1 MRENTTYADS
11 DILVKGSSISIK
23 HGTCFS
29 VSIISSQLGEEVG
42 AKILFRLE
50 ILSVGAAPPEAPPP
64 ETGPTSSSTGS
75 APQDPGT
82 SGGGTGIEGISL
94 LDSSPTPS
102 GQASYAEGETM
113 SMASW
118 RHLRCLS
125 PKLTLK
131 SRALPNFCTVDFSII
146 SSTKGSGSGWE
157 GPAPESLGSHP
168 EELEVPSEAGMGL
181 SGVEGVK

>member
-11 DILVKGSSISIK
+11 DILVKGNSISIK

-42 AKILFRLE
+42 AKILFGLE
-50 ILSVGAAPPEAPPP
+50 ILSVRAAPPEAPPP
-64 ETGPTSSSTGS
+64 PETGPTSFSTGN

-82 SGGGTGIEGISL
+82 SEGGTGIEGISL
-94 LDSSPTPS
+94 PDSSPTPF
-102 GQASYAEGETM
+102 GQASYVEGETM

-125 PKLTLK
+125 PKPTLK
-131 SRALPNFCTVDFSII
+131 SRALPDFCIVNFSII
-146 SSTKGSGSGWE
+146 SRKTPVQGGKDQ
-157 GPAPESLGSHP
+157 PPDR
-168 EELEVPSEAGMGL
+168 
-181 SGVEGVK
+181 